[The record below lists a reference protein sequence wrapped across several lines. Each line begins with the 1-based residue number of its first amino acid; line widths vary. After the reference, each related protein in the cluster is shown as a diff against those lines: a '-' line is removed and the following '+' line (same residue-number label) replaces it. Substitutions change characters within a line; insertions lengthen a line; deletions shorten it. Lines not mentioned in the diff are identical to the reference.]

1 MLQSLDRLAR
11 TTQAIRDTASCS
23 LPPSPF
29 TRAVLETS
37 LGDLV
42 REIEPAELGLFTPQ
56 LARVEFHGPAPRK
69 NKKQDP
75 EVYAQAAYTYIDRYS
90 SIRPMPRAY
99 AQVVGILDQLAET
112 RENIS
117 TLTDTLDQ
125 IQPSE
130 LQPLIEQEE
139 QRVHDLQARLA
150 DLKQRKEAVSI
161 QPKPRKRLLRQ
172 KPAPAPETPSTPV
185 QSSSKLDETFYT
197 PAAAA
202 RTLRFT
208 DNLLMDEQV
217 DLADVS
223 ITSPVAPRMQARSSV
238 VDEFK
243 EEIGGEEVVEQS
255 TGESVDEP
263 PDDDPTVVLPKPAV
277 IPRPVSAPAS
287 PVPPAPTPA
296 TPVQTPKKGKVRVNT
311 EVERIVAKIWSSAGD
326 LIMPGHRFDTSGT
339 GNGSKPPLA
348 KETMHAFP
356 LHILLPLMFLYSA
369 HLQTIAA
376 LTPTP
381 ASPSTT
387 ISSLTAPAPTAP
399 TPQQILTAHLLLS
412 LLNTGPQFSM
422 PLNKVKESLAAK
434 ASTSGGAGNVLGG
447 QSTTRVLYGCVA
459 KRLVKIERGA
469 GEQIFIQP
477 QSGST
482 CTGGTPCVLEW
493 DDDGILP
500 LLPEIGIVTAG
511 LYTGEQQLVQSIPPL
526 NVADV
531 NSITFTP
538 LAQAGP
544 NSGSYYIAFT
554 STTAKENGTEYIGF
568 SPFFKLE
575 GMSGSFSSPLASAT
589 TTFSIP
595 ASLTHTGT
603 IIPTTITIGNVDTSL
618 PPVSSPSS
626 TSSKLQ
632 SSSSSSTL
640 RFTTSAAPS
649 SSTASASPSVT
660 DSGAVTNSSSSA
672 AASRPLSL
680 PALAVLSLSALVFTS
695 VS

>member
-11 TTQAIRDTASCS
+11 TTQGIRDAASCS
-23 LPPSPF
+23 LPSSPF
-29 TRAVLETS
+29 TRAVLDTS

-42 REIEPAELGLFTPQ
+42 REIEPTELGLFTPQ
-56 LARVEFHGPAPRK
+56 LTRVEFHGPAPR
-69 NKKQDP
+69 KKQDP
-75 EVYAQAAYTYIDRYS
+75 EVYAQAAYTYIDRYG
-90 SIRPMPRAY
+90 SIRPMPRAH
-99 AQVVGILDQLAET
+99 AQVVGILDQLAAT

-117 TLTDTLDQ
+117 TLTDSLDQ

-139 QRVHDLQARLA
+139 QRVQDLQARLA
-150 DLKQRKEAVSI
+150 DLKQRKETASV

-172 KPAPAPETPSTPV
+172 KPAVAPEPPSTPV
-185 QSSSKLDETFYT
+185 QSSSKLDETFHT

-223 ITSPVAPRMQARSSV
+223 ITSPVAPSRMQRRSSV
-238 VDEFK
+238 VDEPK
-243 EEIGGEEVVEQS
+243 EESAEETVEQS
-255 TGESVDEP
+255 MAESVDEP
-263 PDDDPTVVLPKPAV
+263 PDDDPTIVLSKAAV
-277 IPRPVSAPAS
+277 ISPALSAPAS
-287 PVPPAPTPA
+287 PVSSAPIPTTPA
-296 TPVQTPKKGKVRVNT
+296 QTPKKGKVRVNT

-348 KETMHAFP
+348 KET
-356 LHILLPLMFLYSA
+356 IA
-369 HLQTIAA
+369 HLQTVAA

-469 GEQIFIQP
+469 GEQIVKF
-477 QSGST
+477 
-482 CTGGTPCVLEW
+482 
-493 DDDGILP
+493 
-500 LLPEIGIVTAG
+500 
-511 LYTGEQQLVQSIPPL
+511 
-526 NVADV
+526 DV
-531 NSITFTP
+531 
-538 LAQAGP
+538 
-544 NSGSYYIAFT
+544 
-554 STTAKENGTEYIGF
+554 
-568 SPFFKLE
+568 
-575 GMSGSFSSPLASAT
+575 
-589 TTFSIP
+589 
-595 ASLTHTGT
+595 
-603 IIPTTITIGNVDTSL
+603 
-618 PPVSSPSS
+618 
-626 TSSKLQ
+626 
-632 SSSSSSTL
+632 
-640 RFTTSAAPS
+640 
-649 SSTASASPSVT
+649 
-660 DSGAVTNSSSSA
+660 
-672 AASRPLSL
+672 
-680 PALAVLSLSALVFTS
+680 
-695 VS
+695 